1 MSTKSDITYILIERR
16 IDMAVDKEKNV
27 QVLVTFPHD
36 LLKEIENYQFANRV
50 PNRNEAIRLL
60 VKKGLEKEQTE

>member
-1 MSTKSDITYILIERR
+1 
-16 IDMAVDKEKNV
+16 MAVDKEKNI

-36 LLKEIENYQFANRV
+36 LFKEIEDYQFANRV

-60 VKKGLEKEQTE
+60 IKKGLEKEPSE